1 MDRDNLNFRGAWQSL
16 HKTRMTT
23 RSTLYSAMIGHFRT
37 LGDRHLLNIAH
48 FPKTLA
54 GQIKPV
60 LFSN

>member
-1 MDRDNLNFRGAWQSL
+1 
-16 HKTRMTT
+16 
-23 RSTLYSAMIGHFRT
+23 MIGHSCT

-60 LFSN
+60 LFSIRRAWANYFGEDHDHI